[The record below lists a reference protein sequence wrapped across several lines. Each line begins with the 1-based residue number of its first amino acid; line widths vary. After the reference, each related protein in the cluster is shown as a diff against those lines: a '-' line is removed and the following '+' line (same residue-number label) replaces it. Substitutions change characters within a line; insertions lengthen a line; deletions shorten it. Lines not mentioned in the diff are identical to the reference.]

1 MYFPVF
7 AQTAKC
13 DTAWT
18 MLSVCF
24 VLTLQVGCGSEPQS
38 HAVARIAGQ
47 EITTVELQAF
57 AARLPDGL
65 HEGKSD
71 SAANVM
77 VLNALIDKKVLLA
90 EAEAQQLQSDPGF
103 VLDLSAFKDREMM
116 KLYNHLKVDQ
126 QISISQEE
134 LIELY
139 QNEAWNKALRLAA
152 IVVETREKAD
162 ELVAELNSGKAFRQ
176 LVDAYSVDETTKAW
190 GGDTGRYLSR
200 DTADES
206 LQELLTLQVG
216 DLSKPMPFAY
226 KGKKHYAVFK
236 VLDEMPIALN
246 EVQGVLEER
255 IFGSKRIARRAA
267 LTDSLAGVYKPLV
280 DADGVAFL
288 AERSA
293 GGQINVSEAEG
304 TMRLGSY
311 RDGDLTIGEFLPVVL
326 HKAGPETRH
335 QLADTALVAAKVRS
349 LLTAQMLLK
358 ESYTLGLDRD
368 STLAASVENERENL
382 LVSLL
387 RKINVDAY
395 IRVEEEEAR
404 AFYDKNPEK
413 FRYLEATIAAEVLLS
428 NEEEAQRVKE
438 QLQGGA
444 DAEQLISKY
453 DTRGVHGKKRGF
465 VRLDAYK
472 RLHYPHIYDLSQ
484 DMEIDQV
491 GGPIKVAEGYS
502 VFKIV
507 DREAAK
513 PKPFN
518 TASKK
523 RATAYVRINKAKHG
537 YVEFVSALREKYN
550 VEVFP
555 ANVPNMIKDGKFQAD
570 N

>member
-7 AQTAKC
+7 ARTAKC

-18 MLSVCF
+18 ILSFYF
-24 VLTLQVGCGSEPQS
+24 VLSLQVGCGPDPQS
-38 HAVARIAGQ
+38 HVVARIAGQ

-57 AARLPDGL
+57 AARLPDGI

-71 SAANVM
+71 SEANLM

-103 VLDLSAFKDREMM
+103 VLDLSAFKDQEMM
-116 KLYNHLKVDQ
+116 KLYNHLKVDR
-126 QISISQEE
+126 QISIAQEE
-134 LIELY
+134 LTELY
-139 QNEAWNKALRLAA
+139 RDEAWDRALRLAA

-216 DLSKPMPFAY
+216 DLSKPFPFAY

-246 EVQGVLEER
+246 EVQGVLEEK

-293 GGQINVSEAEG
+293 DGQINVSEAEA

-311 RDGDLTIGEFLPVVL
+311 RDGDLTIGEFLSVVL

-358 ESYTLGLDRD
+358 ESYALGLDRD
-368 STLAASVENERENL
+368 STLVASVENERENI

-387 RKINVDAY
+387 RKINVDSY
-395 IRVEEEEAR
+395 VRVEEEEAR

-428 NEEEAQRVKE
+428 NKEEAQRVKE
-438 QLQGGA
+438 QLQAGA
-444 DAEQLISKY
+444 DAEQLIAKY

-472 RLHYPHIYDLSQ
+472 RLHYPHLYDLSQ
-484 DMEIDQV
+484 YMEIGQV

-513 PKPFN
+513 LKPFN
-518 TASKK
+518 AASKK

-537 YVEFVSALREKYN
+537 YVEFVSALRKKYD
-550 VEVFP
+550 VEIFP
-555 ANVPNMIKDGKFQAD
+555 TNVPNMIKDGKFQAD

>member
-7 AQTAKC
+7 ARTAKC

-18 MLSVCF
+18 ILSVCF
-24 VLTLQVGCGSEPQS
+24 VLALQVGCGSQPQS
-38 HAVARIAGQ
+38 HVVARIAGQ
-47 EITTVELQAF
+47 EITTSELQAF
-57 AARLPDGL
+57 AARLPDGI
-65 HEGKSD
+65 HEGKTD
-71 SAANVM
+71 SEANVM

-90 EAEAQQLQSDPGF
+90 EAEAQQLQSDPGL
-103 VLDLSAFKDREMM
+103 VLDLSAFRDQEMM
-116 KLYNHLKVDQ
+116 KLYNRLKVDQ

-139 QNEAWNKALRLAA
+139 RDEAWDRALRLAA

-176 LVDAYSVDETTKAW
+176 LVDAYSVDATTKAW

-206 LQELLTLQVG
+206 LRELLTLQVG
-216 DLSKPMPFAY
+216 DLSEPRPFAY

-246 EVQGVLEER
+246 EVKEVLEEK

-267 LTDSLAGVYKPLV
+267 LTDSLAGVYEPLV

-288 AERSA
+288 AEWSA
-293 GGQINVSEAEG
+293 SGQINVSGAEA

-311 RDGDLTIGEFLPVVL
+311 RDGDLTIGAFLSVVL
-326 HKAGPETRH
+326 HKAGPGTRH
-335 QLADTALVAAKVRS
+335 QLADTTLVAAKVRS

-358 ESYTLGLDRD
+358 ESYALGLDRD
-368 STLAASVENERENL
+368 STLVASVENERENL

-395 IRVEEEEAR
+395 IRVEAEEAR

-413 FRYLEATIAAEVLLS
+413 FRYLEAIIAAEVLLS
-428 NEEEAQRVKE
+428 NEEQAQRVKE
-438 QLQGGA
+438 QLQEGA
-444 DAEQLISKY
+444 DAEQLIAKY

-484 DMEIDQV
+484 DMEIGQV

-507 DREAAK
+507 AREAAK

-518 TASKK
+518 AASKK

-537 YVEFVSALREKYN
+537 YVEFVSTLREKYD
-550 VEVFP
+550 VETFL
-555 ANVPNMIKDGKFQAD
+555 ANIPNMIKDGKFQAD

>member
-7 AQTAKC
+7 ARTAKC
-13 DTAWT
+13 NTTWT
-18 MLSVCF
+18 ILSVCF
-24 VLTLQVGCGSEPQS
+24 VLSLQVGCDSEPQS

-47 EITTVELQAF
+47 EITTGELQAF
-57 AARLPDGL
+57 AARLPDGI

-71 SAANVM
+71 SEANLM

-90 EAEAQQLQSDPGF
+90 EAKAQQLQSDPGF

-126 QISISQEE
+126 QISIAQEE

-139 QNEAWNKALRLAA
+139 QNEAWNRALRLAA

-216 DLSKPMPFAY
+216 DLSKPFPFAY

-246 EVQGVLEER
+246 EVQGVLEEK

-267 LTDSLAGVYKPLV
+267 LTDSLAGVYEPLV

-293 GGQINVSEAEG
+293 GGQINVSEAEA

-311 RDGDLTIGEFLPVVL
+311 RDGDLTIGEFLSVVL
-326 HKAGPETRH
+326 HKTGPETRH

-358 ESYTLGLDRD
+358 ESYALSLDRD
-368 STLAASVENERENL
+368 STLVASVENERENL

-395 IRVEEEEAR
+395 IRVEEKEAR
-404 AFYDKNPEK
+404 AFYDENPEK

-438 QLQGGA
+438 QLQKGA
-444 DAEQLISKY
+444 DAEQLIAKY
-453 DTRGVHGKKRGF
+453 NTRGVHGEKRGL

-472 RLHYPHIYDLSQ
+472 RLHYPHIYDLSE
-484 DMEIDQV
+484 DMEIGQV

-513 PKPFN
+513 LKPFN
-518 TASKK
+518 AAAKK

-537 YVEFVSALREKYN
+537 YVEFVSTLREKYD
-550 VEVFP
+550 VKIFP
-555 ANVPNMIKDGKFQAD
+555 ANIPNMIKDGKFQAD

>member
-7 AQTAKC
+7 ARTATC

-18 MLSVCF
+18 ILFVCF
-24 VLTLQVGCGSEPQS
+24 VLTLQVGCGSDPQS

-57 AARLPDGL
+57 AARLPDGI

-71 SAANVM
+71 SEANIM

-90 EAEAQQLQSDPGF
+90 EAEAQQLPSDPGLA
-103 VLDLSAFKDREMM
+103 LDLAAFKDREMM
-116 KLYNHLKVDQ
+116 KLYNRLKVDQ
-126 QISISQEE
+126 QISIAQEE
-134 LIELY
+134 LTELY
-139 QNEAWNKALRLAA
+139 REEAWDRALRLAA

-206 LQELLTLQVG
+206 LRELLTLQVG
-216 DLSKPMPFAY
+216 DLSKPLPFAY

-246 EVQGVLEER
+246 EVQGVLEEK

-267 LTDSLAGVYKPLV
+267 LTDSLAGVYEPSV
-280 DADGVAFL
+280 DAAGVVFL

-293 GGQINVSEAEG
+293 DGQMNVSEAEG

-311 RDGDLTIGEFLPVVL
+311 RDGDLTIGEFLSVVL
-326 HKAGPETRH
+326 HKAGPGTRH

-358 ESYTLGLDRD
+358 ESYALGLDRD
-368 STLAASVENERENL
+368 STLVASVENERENL

-395 IRVEEEEAR
+395 VRVEEEEAR

-438 QLQGGA
+438 QLQEGA
-444 DAEQLISKY
+444 DAEQLIAKY
-453 DTRGVHGKKRGF
+453 DTRGVHGEKRGF

-472 RLHYPHIYDLSQ
+472 RLHYPHLYDLSQ
-484 DMEIDQV
+484 DMEIGQV

-513 PKPFN
+513 LKPFN
-518 TASKK
+518 AASKK

-537 YVEFVSALREKYN
+537 YVEFISALREKYN
-550 VEVFP
+550 VEIFP
-555 ANVPNMIKDGKFQAD
+555 ANIPNMIKDGKFQAD

>member
-7 AQTAKC
+7 TRTTTC

-18 MLSVCF
+18 ILSVCF

-47 EITTVELQAF
+47 EIATVELQAF
-57 AARLPDGL
+57 AARLPDGI

-71 SAANVM
+71 SEANIM

-90 EAEAQQLQSDPGF
+90 EAEAQQLQSDPSF
-103 VLDLSAFKDREMM
+103 ALDLSAFKDREMM
-116 KLYNHLKVDQ
+116 KLYNHLKVDR

-134 LIELY
+134 LTELY
-139 QNEAWNKALRLAA
+139 RDEAWDRALRLAA

-216 DLSKPMPFAY
+216 DLSKPFPFAY

-246 EVQGVLEER
+246 EVQGVLEEK
-255 IFGSKRIARRAA
+255 IFGSKRMARRAA

-293 GGQINVSEAEG
+293 DGQINVSEAET
-304 TMRLGSY
+304 TMPLGSY
-311 RDGDLTIGEFLPVVL
+311 RDGNLTIGEFLSVVL

-335 QLADTALVAAKVRS
+335 QLADTALVAAKARS

-358 ESYTLGLDRD
+358 ESYSLSLDRD
-368 STLAASVENERENL
+368 STLVASVENERENL

-438 QLQGGA
+438 QLQEGA
-444 DAEQLISKY
+444 DAEQLIAKY
-453 DTRGVHGKKRGF
+453 DTRGVHGEKRGF

-472 RLHYPHIYDLSQ
+472 RLHYPHLYDLSQ
-484 DMEIDQV
+484 DMEIGQV

-502 VFKIV
+502 VFKII

-513 PKPFN
+513 LKPFN
-518 TASKK
+518 AASKK
-523 RATAYVRINKAKHG
+523 RAIAYVRIDKAKHG
-537 YVEFVSALREKYN
+537 YVEFVSALREKYD
-550 VEVFP
+550 VEIFS

>member
-7 AQTAKC
+7 ARTAKC
-13 DTAWT
+13 DTARAI
-18 MLSVCF
+18 LSVCL
-24 VLTLQVGCGSEPQS
+24 VLALQVGCGSEPQR
-38 HAVARIAGQ
+38 HVVARVAGQ
-47 EITTVELQAF
+47 KITTVELQAF
-57 AARLPDGL
+57 AARLPDGI

-71 SAANVM
+71 SEANVM

-103 VLDLSAFKDREMM
+103 VLDLSAFKDQEVM
-116 KLYNHLKVDQ
+116 KLYNHLKVDR

-139 QNEAWNKALRLAA
+139 RSEAWDRALRLAA

-206 LQELLTLQVG
+206 LQELLPLQVG
-216 DLSKPMPFAY
+216 DLSEPFPFAY

-246 EVQGVLEER
+246 EVQGILEEK
-255 IFGSKRIARRAA
+255 IFGSKRTTRRAA

-293 GGQINVSEAEG
+293 SGQINVSEAEA

-311 RDGDLTIGEFLPVVL
+311 RDGDLTIGEFLSVVL

-335 QLADTALVAAKVRS
+335 QLADTALVTAKVRS

-358 ESYTLGLDRD
+358 ESYALGLDRD
-368 STLAASVENERENL
+368 STLVASVENERENL

-413 FRYLEATIAAEVLLS
+413 FRYLKATIAAEVLLS

-438 QLQGGA
+438 QLQEGA
-444 DAEQLISKY
+444 DAEPLITKY
-453 DTRGVHGKKRGF
+453 GTRGVHGGKRGF

-472 RLHYPHIYDLSQ
+472 RLHYPHLYDLSQ
-484 DMEIDQV
+484 DMEIGQV

-507 DREAAK
+507 DREEGK

-518 TASKK
+518 AASKK

-537 YVEFVSALREKYN
+537 YVEFVSALREKYD
-550 VEVFP
+550 VEIFSDDI
-555 ANVPNMIKDGKFQAD
+555 PNMIKDGKFQAD

>member
-7 AQTAKC
+7 ARMAKC

-18 MLSVCF
+18 ILSVCF
-24 VLTLQVGCGSEPQS
+24 VLTLQIGCGSQPQS
-38 HAVARIAGQ
+38 HVVARIAGQ

-57 AARLPDGL
+57 AARLPDGI

-71 SAANVM
+71 SEANVM

-103 VLDLSAFKDREMM
+103 VLDLSAFRDREMM

-134 LIELY
+134 LIELHRD
-139 QNEAWNKALRLAA
+139 EAWDRALRLAA

-176 LVDAYSVDETTKAW
+176 LVDAYSVDAITKAW

-206 LQELLTLQVG
+206 LRELLTLQVG
-216 DLSKPMPFAY
+216 DLSEPRPFAY

-246 EVQGVLEER
+246 EVQEVLEEK

-267 LTDSLAGVYKPLV
+267 LTDSLAGVYEPLV

-293 GGQINVSEAEG
+293 GGQINVSEAEA
-304 TMRLGSY
+304 TRRLGSY
-311 RDGDLTIGEFLPVVL
+311 RDGDLTIGEFLSVVF
-326 HKAGPETRH
+326 HKAGPGTQH

-358 ESYTLGLDRD
+358 ASYALSLDRD
-368 STLAASVENERENL
+368 STLVASVENERENL

-395 IRVEEEEAR
+395 IRVAAAEAR

-413 FRYLEATIAAEVLLS
+413 FRYLEAIIAAEVLLS
-428 NEEEAQRVKE
+428 NQEEAQRVKE
-438 QLQGGA
+438 QLQEGA
-444 DAEQLISKY
+444 DAEQLIAKY
-453 DTRGVHGKKRGF
+453 DTRGVHGEKRGF

-484 DMEIDQV
+484 DMEMGQV

-518 TASKK
+518 AASQK

-537 YVEFVSALREKYN
+537 YVEFVSALREKYD
-550 VEVFP
+550 VETFP
-555 ANVPNMIKDGKFQAD
+555 ANIPNMIKDGKFQAD

>member
-7 AQTAKC
+7 ARTATC

-18 MLSVCF
+18 ILSFYF

-38 HAVARIAGQ
+38 HAVASIAGQ
-47 EITTVELQAF
+47 EITAVELQAF
-57 AARLPDGL
+57 AARLPDGI
-65 HEGKSD
+65 HAGKSD
-71 SAANVM
+71 SEANVM

-90 EAEAQQLQSDPGF
+90 EAETQQLQSDPGF
-103 VLDLSAFKDREMM
+103 VLDLSAFKEREMM

-134 LIELY
+134 LLELY
-139 QNEAWNKALRLAA
+139 QNEAWNRALRLAA

-216 DLSKPMPFAY
+216 DLSKPFPFAY

-246 EVQGVLEER
+246 EVQGVLEEK

-267 LTDSLAGVYKPLV
+267 LTDSLADVYKPLV
-280 DADGVAFL
+280 DADGVTFL
-288 AERSA
+288 AERSV
-293 GGQINVSEAEG
+293 GGQINVSEAEA
-304 TMRLGSY
+304 TMPLGSY
-311 RDGDLTIGEFLPVVL
+311 RDGDLTIGEFLSVVL

-358 ESYTLGLDRD
+358 ESYSLGLDRD
-368 STLAASVENERENL
+368 STLVASVENERENL

-395 IRVEEEEAR
+395 VRVEKEEAR

-438 QLQGGA
+438 QLQEGA
-444 DAEQLISKY
+444 DAEQLIAKY

-472 RLHYPHIYDLSQ
+472 RLHYPHLYDLSQ
-484 DMEIDQV
+484 DMEIGQV

-513 PKPFN
+513 LKPFN
-518 TASKK
+518 AASKK

-550 VEVFP
+550 VEIFS
-555 ANVPNMIKDGKFQAD
+555 ANIPNMIKDGKFQAD

>member
-7 AQTAKC
+7 ARTATC

-18 MLSVCF
+18 ILSVCF
-24 VLTLQVGCGSEPQS
+24 VLSLQVGCGSEPQS

-57 AARLPDGL
+57 AARLPDGI

-71 SAANVM
+71 SEANTM

-103 VLDLSAFKDREMM
+103 VLDLSAFKDQEMM
-116 KLYNHLKVDQ
+116 KLYNHLKVDR
-126 QISISQEE
+126 QISIAQEE
-134 LIELY
+134 LLELY
-139 QNEAWNKALRLAA
+139 QNEAWDRALRLAA

-176 LVDAYSVDETTKAW
+176 LVDTYSVDETTKAW

-216 DLSKPMPFAY
+216 DLSKPFPFAY

-246 EVQGVLEER
+246 EVQGVLEEK

-293 GGQINVSEAEG
+293 DGQINVSEAEA

-311 RDGDLTIGEFLPVVL
+311 REGDLTIGEFLSVVL
-326 HKAGPETRH
+326 HKAGPGTRH

-358 ESYTLGLDRD
+358 ESYALGLDRD
-368 STLAASVENERENL
+368 STLVASVENERENL

-438 QLQGGA
+438 QLQEGA
-444 DAEQLISKY
+444 DAEQLIAKY

-472 RLHYPHIYDLSQ
+472 RLHYPHMYDLSQ
-484 DMEIDQV
+484 DMEIGQV
-491 GGPIKVAEGYS
+491 SGPIKVAEGYS

-513 PKPFN
+513 LKPFN
-518 TASKK
+518 AASKK

-537 YVEFVSALREKYN
+537 YVEFVSALREKYD
-550 VEVFP
+550 VEIFP
-555 ANVPNMIKDGKFQAD
+555 ANIPNMIKDGKFQAD

>member
-7 AQTAKC
+7 ARTATC

-18 MLSVCF
+18 ILSVCF

-57 AARLPDGL
+57 AARLPDGI

-71 SAANVM
+71 SEANIM

-103 VLDLSAFKDREMM
+103 VLDLAAFKDQEMM
-116 KLYNHLKVDQ
+116 KLYNHLKVDR
-126 QISISQEE
+126 QISISQDE
-134 LIELY
+134 LTELY
-139 QNEAWNKALRLAA
+139 QNEAWNRALRLAA

-162 ELVAELNSGKAFRQ
+162 ELVAELNSGKSFRQ

-216 DLSKPMPFAY
+216 DLSKPFPFAY

-246 EVQGVLEER
+246 EVKGVLEEK
-255 IFGSKRIARRAA
+255 IFGSKRMARRAA

-293 GGQINVSEAEG
+293 DGQINVSEAET
-304 TMRLGSY
+304 TMPLGSY
-311 RDGDLTIGEFLPVVL
+311 RDGNLTIGEFLSVVL

-358 ESYTLGLDRD
+358 ESYALGLDRD
-368 STLAASVENERENL
+368 STLVASVENERENL

-438 QLQGGA
+438 QLQEGA
-444 DAEQLISKY
+444 DAEQLIAKY
-453 DTRGVHGKKRGF
+453 DTRGVHGEKRGF

-472 RLHYPHIYDLSQ
+472 RLHYPHLYDLSQ
-484 DMEIDQV
+484 DMEIGQI

-513 PKPFN
+513 LKPFN
-518 TASKK
+518 AASKK

-550 VEVFP
+550 VEIFS
-555 ANVPNMIKDGKFQAD
+555 ANIPNMIKDGKFQAD

>member
-7 AQTAKC
+7 TRTATC

-18 MLSVCF
+18 ILSVCF

-57 AARLPDGL
+57 AARLPDGI

-71 SAANVM
+71 SEANIM

-103 VLDLSAFKDREMM
+103 VLDLSAFKDQEMM
-116 KLYNHLKVDQ
+116 KLYNQLKVDQ

-134 LIELY
+134 LLELY
-139 QNEAWNKALRLAA
+139 QNEAWNRALRLAA

-162 ELVAELNSGKAFRQ
+162 ELVAELNSGKSFRQ

-216 DLSKPMPFAY
+216 DLSKPFPFAY

-246 EVQGVLEER
+246 EVQGVLEEK
-255 IFGSKRIARRAA
+255 IFGSKRMARRAA

-293 GGQINVSEAEG
+293 DGQINVSEAEA

-311 RDGDLTIGEFLPVVL
+311 RDGDLTIGEFLSVVL

-358 ESYTLGLDRD
+358 ESYALSLDRD
-368 STLAASVENERENL
+368 STLVASVENERENL

-444 DAEQLISKY
+444 DAEQLIAKY
-453 DTRGVHGKKRGF
+453 DTRGVHGEKRGF

-472 RLHYPHIYDLSQ
+472 RLHYPHLYDLSQ
-484 DMEIDQV
+484 DMEIGQV

-513 PKPFN
+513 LKPFN
-518 TASKK
+518 AASKK

-550 VEVFP
+550 VEIFS
-555 ANVPNMIKDGKFQAD
+555 ANIPNMIKDGKFQAD

>member
-7 AQTAKC
+7 ARTATC
-13 DTAWT
+13 NTAWT
-18 MLSVCF
+18 ILSVCF
-24 VLTLQVGCGSEPQS
+24 VLSLQVGCGSEPQG
-38 HAVARIAGQ
+38 HEVARIAGQ

-57 AARLPDGL
+57 AARLPDGI

-71 SAANVM
+71 SEANVM

-103 VLDLSAFKDREMM
+103 VLDLSAFKDQEMM
-116 KLYNHLKVDQ
+116 KLYNRLKVDR

-134 LIELY
+134 LTELY
-139 QNEAWNKALRLAA
+139 RDEAWDRALRLAA

-162 ELVAELNSGKAFRQ
+162 ELVAELNSGKEFRQ

-216 DLSKPMPFAY
+216 DLSKPFPFAY

-246 EVQGVLEER
+246 EVQGVLEEK

-267 LTDSLAGVYKPLV
+267 LTDSLADVYKPLV

-293 GGQINVSEAEG
+293 DGQINVSEAEA
-304 TMRLGSY
+304 TMRLGSH
-311 RDGDLTIGEFLPVVL
+311 REGDLTIGEFLSVVL
-326 HKAGPETRH
+326 HKAGPGTRH

-358 ESYTLGLDRD
+358 ESYALGLDRD
-368 STLAASVENERENL
+368 STLVASVENERENL

-428 NEEEAQRVKE
+428 DEEEVQRVKE
-438 QLQGGA
+438 QLQEGA
-444 DAEQLISKY
+444 DAEQLIAKY

-472 RLHYPHIYDLSQ
+472 RLHYPHLYDLSQ
-484 DMEIDQV
+484 DMEIGQV

-513 PKPFN
+513 LKPFN
-518 TASKK
+518 AASKK

-537 YVEFVSALREKYN
+537 YVEFVSALREKYD
-550 VEVFP
+550 VEIFP
-555 ANVPNMIKDGKFQAD
+555 ANIPNMIKDGKFQAD

>member
-7 AQTAKC
+7 ARTAKC

-18 MLSVCF
+18 ILSVCF
-24 VLTLQVGCGSEPQS
+24 VLALQVGCGSEPQS

-57 AARLPDGL
+57 AARLPDGI

-90 EAEAQQLQSDPGF
+90 EAEAQRLHSDPGF
-103 VLDLSAFKDREMM
+103 VLDLSAFRDREMM

-139 QNEAWNKALRLAA
+139 QNEAWDRALRLAV

-216 DLSKPMPFAY
+216 DLSTPMPFAY

-246 EVQGVLEER
+246 EVQGVLEEK

-267 LTDSLAGVYKPLV
+267 LTDSLAGVYEPSV

-293 GGQINVSEAEG
+293 DDQINVSEAEA

-311 RDGDLTIGEFLPVVL
+311 RDGDLTIGEFLSVVL

-358 ESYTLGLDRD
+358 ESYALGLDRD
-368 STLAASVENERENL
+368 STLVASVENERENL

-387 RKINVDAY
+387 RKINIDAY
-395 IRVEEEEAR
+395 IRVEAEEAR

-438 QLQGGA
+438 QLQEGA
-444 DAEQLISKY
+444 DAEQLIAKY
-453 DTRGVHGKKRGF
+453 DTRGVHGEKRGF

-472 RLHYPHIYDLSQ
+472 RLHYPHLYDLSE
-484 DMEIDQV
+484 DMEIGQV

-507 DREAAK
+507 DQEAATL
-513 PKPFN
+513 KPFN
-518 TASKK
+518 AASKK

-537 YVEFVSALREKYN
+537 YVEFVSALREKYA
-550 VEVFP
+550 VKIFL
-555 ANVPNMIKDGKFQAD
+555 ANIPNMIKDGKFQVD

>member
-7 AQTAKC
+7 ARTAKC
-13 DTAWT
+13 DTAWAI
-18 MLSVCF
+18 LSICF
-24 VLTLQVGCGSEPQS
+24 VLTLQVGCGSQPQS
-38 HAVARIAGQ
+38 HVVARIAGQ
-47 EITTVELQAF
+47 EITTGELQAF
-57 AARLPDGL
+57 AARLPDGI

-71 SAANVM
+71 SEANIM

-90 EAEAQQLQSDPGF
+90 EAAAQQLQSDPSL

-116 KLYNHLKVDQ
+116 KLYNQLKVDQ
-126 QISISQEE
+126 QISIAQEE

-139 QNEAWNKALRLAA
+139 QDEDWDRALRLAA

-190 GGDTGRYLSR
+190 GGDTGRYLSK

-216 DLSKPMPFAY
+216 DLSKPLPFAY
-226 KGKKHYAVFK
+226 KGQKHYAVFK

-246 EVQGVLEER
+246 EVQGVLEEK
-255 IFGSKRIARRAA
+255 IFGSKRTSRRTA
-267 LTDSLAGVYKPLV
+267 LTDSLTGVYKPLV

-288 AERSA
+288 AQRSA
-293 GGQINVSEAEG
+293 SGQINVSEAEA

-311 RDGDLTIGEFLPVVL
+311 RDGDLTIGEFLPIVL

-349 LLTAQMLLK
+349 LLTAQMLLQ
-358 ESYTLGLDRD
+358 ESYALSLDRD
-368 STLAASVENERENL
+368 SALVASVENERENL

-438 QLQGGA
+438 QLQEGA
-444 DAEQLISKY
+444 DAEQLIAKY
-453 DTRGVHGKKRGF
+453 DTRGVHGEKRGF

-472 RLHYPHIYDLSQ
+472 RLHYPHLYDLSQ
-484 DMEIDQV
+484 DMEIGQV

-518 TASKK
+518 AASQK

-537 YVEFVSALREKYN
+537 YVKFVSSLREKYD
-550 VEVFP
+550 VETFP
-555 ANVPNMIKDGKFQAD
+555 ANIPNMIKDGKFQAD